1 MNETIKRIWIFFF
14 LMLFCNSIFAYGYSP
29 DNYYF
34 AEKEISSDGII
45 FDRGNGCMTKELSK
59 EEVNAL
65 WGEILTKG
73 FSADVLTSDQE
84 ENTKREKLEKNDLIV
99 ADTDAKSGDVG
110 AKLKVPSQKI
120 DAIEV
125 PMIIGKTCY
134 GSYDFGLNLNETLRV
149 GRCNVDDNTSDC
161 YLTKPGQY
169 RKNDLSAS
177 NFSGFFK
184 EVKVV
189 GKDLIAGMKETII
202 KNEDADIPGKEDLG
216 MFSDMSSYELEKIE
230 ELMQNNEINSMDTET
245 WQSVSDKVISNT
257 SLTSNFSVS
266 MQTTCSGENCYINTY
281 SLFDKMFNQYF
292 SADMVYSSVTPFLF
306 NAAARIFNVPGV
318 KNAVLKPINSLKKK
332 GVIKEGG
339 FVDILTRDPALL
351 VRDPFGRIS
360 KAYKAKLNYRNDVDK
375 FIEYNL
381 AHDEILKRNIN
392 KYDIEEFTDGMIG
405 SVQQSRGATNNFT
418 KEMITDSGSKL
429 TAAQKRAATDV
440 AQIYGDK
447 YQAAHAFIQSKISD
461 PITKSV
467 ADRYQ
472 SSIASGENINNFI
485 QSLTKQEY
493 DALEDYIYTVT
504 KLSSTFDGM
513 NSKYKWKEVLYN
525 SGPINKRTANIEIT
539 DSLGNKVVKE
549 FDLSH
554 YRSSDGVTTSKLHVV
569 DIVDGKEKIM
579 DPFSKE
585 MKLFEFEKGD
595 FGDNGTGLKI
605 KGAQKTAVVNNVE
618 MVTTDGVKVTRQRLR
633 PIVPE
638 IDRTKVINI
647 GHLYEIEHYM
657 STIPNAQIEFIEYI
671 NGKSVYHSGYLGNL
685 DPSDLASMT
694 ISNVKIYPTMTE
706 VFIDDVVID
715 KINNKTVADIYGKG
729 YFDLDPFEV
738 ATPVLVSPPDG
749 VSAVKKIGD
758 TANRFNMVLDTM
770 SHQEWVSG
778 RGRDIINQWMKG
790 QNGASYQRFLTRNPI
805 VFGLNFAYWEMKSGG
820 ATFFGDTVG
829 LTRWSMYQL
838 PETYTA
844 LHITHKETGEIYKD
858 AYVDFFANTG
868 SDQGDLF
875 MRYLNSIL
883 FWSTTVTV
891 KIVDEIGAD
900 WSNSVV
906 DFLKDRF
913 QGQIRRSETD
923 DIVLITNNIS
933 SGCNNQSCTFTL
945 GSNYIDQKTMDASL
959 SAMELEALEAKEKE
973 AEENKDKETTENKK
987 ETEEKENIDT
997 KTPETTD
1004 KEKKETEKKET
1015 TEDKETTEN
1024 KEKEEA
1030 TEKKDEENAED
1041 KGLLDFIKKKES
1053 TPKLKSQVDF
1063 KSISIVT
1070 STADGIKTNNYLLE
1084 NTSEKNQKVGQTLIS
1099 FSHHTD
1105 YDGTISKQSTEKA
1118 IDLVEAREKGE
1129 TCGQKVTNLTLVG
1142 MPIGKVI
1149 PKSFRNH
1156 RFVTGSLVA
1165 QHFAYLVLPGSG
1177 YLNSFIGPAIV
1188 SDIPMQLMIMPEIHG
1203 CIDDEEGL
1211 YAHFFVSAQE
1221 KERQSKDSKN
1231 KVGEAIIDGTNKVE
1245 EVISKVTSGT
1255 ELEKGVKAGSEKVK
1269 EYVEEQIIEDPI
1281 VQTTFTT
1288 GGITNTSVDGRLFF
1302 IEIGPKT
1309 RCVASG
1315 YSDKGVE
1322 VLKDKDTGIDVTID
1336 KEKGILTVTDENGTR
1351 TVIGENSKDFV
1362 RLIGDNL
1369 GIPAKVIPRS
1379 LSYIPLPNNTD
1390 PLFEIDAH
1398 GNLTVKNAEFFD
1410 CLRAGYEAQTGLSMS
1425 STSKNLTP
1433 FLGITKLTN
1442 NITPAGAYTSNFLGN
1457 SIIAQGAGLPRLI
1470 ANGNTSKLTILG
1482 NRSAIVG
1489 PVDGKDNAIGKNIS
1503 VQFEFGQLI
1512 YSEEAKAYIMWVE
1525 TTTETSGND
1534 IKSLKAEVTKSK
1546 AINGCDN
1553 EELGINF
1560 STTPI
1565 KDSDQAAANTEKLNK
1580 ALEKVGPFQMFDTK
1594 TKTFIFYLSDPP
1606 ECEQRLKI
1614 IDKETGEIYDAKI
1627 SAFEQTPNGI
1637 SIKTDDGKT
1646 HNLEFSA
1653 EDGVP
1658 RLTYNGDKE
1667 TLMSAQGKN
1676 GSFWYDP
1683 ETGNW
1688 YTTNGNLIPLNDAF
1702 KDGVS
1707 FGVDGNGKVVGTP
1720 GTNVF
1725 NIGSG
1730 GSGKGGS
1737 GFNIPLTPES
1747 KVMAILYM
1755 TIILSGFVLIYTD
1768 RRKRK

>member
-73 FSADVLTSDQE
+73 FSADTLTSDQE
-84 ENTKREKLEKNDLIV
+84 ENTKRDTLDKNNLIV

-110 AKLKVPSQKI
+110 AKLQVPSKQM

-125 PMIIGKTCY
+125 PMLIGKTCY
-134 GSYDFGLNLNETLRV
+134 GSYDFGLNLNETLRI
-149 GRCNVDDNTSDC
+149 GRCDLDNNNSDC
-161 YLTKPGQY
+161 YLTMPGQY

-177 NFSGFFK
+177 NVGGFFK
-184 EVKVV
+184 EVTVV

-202 KNEDADIPGKEDLG
+202 NDDADIPGKEDLG

-230 ELMQNNEINSMDTET
+230 GAMQNNELNSMDTET

-257 SLTSNFSVS
+257 SLTSNFAVS

-292 SADMVYSSVTPFLF
+292 SADMVYSSVSPFLF
-306 NAAARIFNVPGV
+306 NAASRIFHVPGV
-318 KNAVLKPINSLKKK
+318 KNAFLKPINTLKKK
-332 GVIKEGG
+332 GWIKEGG
-339 FVDILTRDPALL
+339 FVDILTKDPELL

-375 FIEYNL
+375 FIEFNL
-381 AHDEILKRNIN
+381 AHDEILQRNIN
-392 KYDIEEFTDGMIG
+392 KYDIEEFTDGMIDAT
-405 SVQQSRGATNNFT
+405 QSGAGATSKFS
-418 KEMITDSGSKL
+418 KEMITDSGAKL
-429 TAAQKRAATDV
+429 SAPKKRAATDV
-440 AQIYGDK
+440 TQILSDK
-447 YQAAHAFIQSKISD
+447 YQAAHAFLQSKASD
-461 PITKSV
+461 PVTKKVTDKYLASIT
-467 ADRYQ
+467 A
-472 SSIASGENINNFI
+472 GENVNDFLRTL
-485 QSLTKQEY
+485 SKQEY
-493 DALEDYIYTVT
+493 DALEDLIYSTT
-504 KLSSTFDGM
+504 RLSTTFE
-513 NSKYKWKEVLYN
+513 NINAKYKWKEALYN
-525 SGPINKRTANIEIT
+525 SGPINNRTRSIEII
-539 DSLGNKVVKE
+539 DELGNKGVKE
-549 FDLSH
+549 FDLSR
-554 YRSSDGVTTSKLHVV
+554 YRTADGRTSRLHVV
-569 DIVDGKEKIM
+569 DVIDGKEKIT

-585 MKLFEFEKGD
+585 MKLFEFEKGE
-595 FGDNGTGLKI
+595 FGNGKTGLKI
-605 KGAQKTAVVNNVE
+605 KGAQKTAVVNNIDL
-618 MVTTDGVKVTRQRLR
+618 VTTDGIEITRQRLR
-633 PIVPE
+633 PIVQE
-638 IDRTKVINI
+638 IDRTKIINI
-647 GHLYEIEHYM
+647 MNLDEIKHYI
-657 STIPNAQIEFIEYI
+657 SVVPNAQIEFIEYVS
-671 NGKSVYHSGYLGNL
+671 GSPVLHSEILGNI
-685 DPSDLASMT
+685 DPSYFASVAVT
-694 ISNVKIYPTMTE
+694 DVKIFPSRKEM
-706 VFIDDVVID
+706 FIDDVIID
-715 KINNKTVADIYGKG
+715 RVNNKTVAEIYGKG
-729 YFDLDPFEV
+729 YFDLDPLEV
-738 ATPVLVSPPDG
+738 ATPILMSPADG

-758 TANRFNMVLDTM
+758 TANRLNKVLETM

-778 RGRDIINQWMKG
+778 RGRDIINQWMKNY
-790 QNGASYQRFLTRNPI
+790 NGASYQRFFTKNPM
-805 VFGLNFAYWEMKSGG
+805 VFGLNFAYWEIKTGG
-820 ATFFGDTVG
+820 ATLFGDTIG

-844 LHITHKETGEIYKD
+844 LHIKHKETEEIYKD

-875 MRYLNSIL
+875 MKYLNSVL
-883 FWSTTVTV
+883 FWFTTVSMKVTE
-891 KIVDEIGAD
+891 EIGAD
-900 WSNSVV
+900 WSDATV

-933 SGCNNQSCTFTL
+933 SGCDNRSCTFNI
-945 GSNYIDQKTMDASL
+945 GSNYIDQKTKDASL
-959 SAMELEALEAKEKE
+959 SAMELEAAEEAQKNKEKE
-973 AEENKDKETTENKK
+973 TTEDKEETKEKNNENEKNKDKETTEDK
-987 ETEEKENIDT
+987 EETKEN
-997 KTPETTD
+997 
-1004 KEKKETEKKET
+1004 KEE
-1015 TEDKETTEN
+1015 TEDKENEETAEKN
-1024 KEKEEA
+1024 KDKEIE
-1030 TEKKDEENAED
+1030 ED

-1053 TPKLKSQVDF
+1053 TPKLKSQVDY

-1084 NTSEKNQKVGQTLIS
+1084 NTSEKNRKVGQTLIS

-1105 YDGTISKQSTEKA
+1105 YDGTISKQSTDKA
-1118 IDLVEAREKGE
+1118 IDLIEAREKGE
-1129 TCGQKVTNLTLVG
+1129 TCGQKVTNLNLLG

-1156 RFVTGSLVA
+1156 RFVTGSIVA
-1165 QHFAYLVLPGSG
+1165 QKFAYIVFPGSG
-1177 YLNSFIGPAIV
+1177 YLISFIGPAIV
-1188 SDIPMQLMIMPEIHG
+1188 SDIPMQTMIMPEIHG

-1221 KERQSKDSKN
+1221 EERQSKDSKN

-1245 EVISKVTSGT
+1245 NTISKITSGT

-1281 VQTTFTT
+1281 VQATFTT
-1288 GGITNTSVDGRLFF
+1288 GGISNTSVEGRLFF
-1302 IEIGPKT
+1302 IEIGPRTK
-1309 RCVASG
+1309 CLASG
-1315 YSDKGVE
+1315 YNDKGVE
-1322 VLKDKDTGIDVTID
+1322 ILKDKDTNIDVTID

-1351 TVIGENSKDFV
+1351 TVIGEKSKDFV

-1433 FLGITKLTN
+1433 YLGTTKVTN
-1442 NITPAGAYTSNFLGN
+1442 NINPAGAYTTSFLGN

-1470 ANGNTSKLTILG
+1470 ANGNRSKLTVLG
-1482 NRSAIVG
+1482 NRSTTIG
-1489 PVDGKDNAIGKNIS
+1489 PIDGKDNTIGKNIS

-1627 SAFEQTPNGI
+1627 SSFEQTPNGI
-1637 SIKTDDGKT
+1637 SVKTDDGKT

-1747 KVMAILYM
+1747 TVMAILYM